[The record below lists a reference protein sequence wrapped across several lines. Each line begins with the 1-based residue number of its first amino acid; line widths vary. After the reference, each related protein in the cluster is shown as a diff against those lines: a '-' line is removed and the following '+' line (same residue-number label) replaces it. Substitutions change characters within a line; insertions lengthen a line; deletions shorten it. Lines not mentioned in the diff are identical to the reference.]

1 MTSTFTAADWRDIRL
16 VAFDVDGTL
25 YRQGPLR
32 LRMGRDM
39 VIHTVAKF
47 DLNAIGV
54 VSAYRRIRERLAA
67 EEVVDFERILIA
79 ETAKA
84 TSMSPE
90 SVHAIVS
97 EWIEARPLRYL
108 RNCLFSGVPQLFAG
122 LRRAGKKIGIFSDY
136 PATEKLVAMGLAAHH
151 VVAASDVGLL
161 KPDARGLQSLMAAA
175 SATASETLFIGDRA
189 DRDGVAGQRAGV
201 RILIKSSKPI
211 ETFQTFK
218 TFHDPLFDPFM
229 LNRL

>member
-1 MTSTFTAADWRDIRL
+1 MMSPFTPADWRDIRL

-25 YRQGPLR
+25 YRQRPLR

-39 VIHTVAKF
+39 VIHAVSKCDRT
-47 DLNAIGV
+47 AISV
-54 VSAYRRIRERLAA
+54 VNAYRRIRERLAA
-67 EEVVDFERILIA
+67 DEVVDFEHVLIA

-97 EWIEARPLRYL
+97 EWIEMRPLRYL
-108 RNCLFSGVPQLFAG
+108 RSCLFSGVPQLFAG
-122 LRRAGKKIGIFSDY
+122 LQRAGKKIGIFSDY

-161 KPDARGLQSLMAAA
+161 KPHERGLQSLMAT
-175 SATASETLFIGDRA
+175 ATVTARETLFIGDRA

-201 RILIKSSKPI
+201 RILIRSSKQI

-229 LNRL
+229 Q

>member
-1 MTSTFTAADWRDIRL
+1 MSTFAPADWRDIRL

-25 YRQGPLR
+25 YSQRPLR
-32 LRMGRDM
+32 LRMGREM
-39 VIHTVAKF
+39 VVHTVAKC
-47 DLNAIGV
+47 DLNAISV

-67 EEVVDFERILIA
+67 EEVVDFDRVLIA

-84 TSMSPE
+84 TSMSSE
-90 SVHAIVS
+90 RVHAIVS
-97 EWIEARPLRYL
+97 EWIETRPLRYL
-108 RNCLFSGVPQLFAG
+108 RSCLFPGVPQLFAG
-122 LRRAGKKIGIFSDY
+122 LQRAGKTIGIFSDY
-136 PATEKLVAMGLAAHH
+136 PATEKLAAMGLAAHH

-161 KPDARGLQSLMAAA
+161 KPHAKGLQSLMAAA
-175 SATASETLFIGDRA
+175 SASPRETLFIGDRA

-201 RILIKSSKPI
+201 RILIRSSKPI

-229 LNRL
+229 Q

>member
-1 MTSTFTAADWRDIRL
+1 MMSTFTPADWRDIRL

-25 YRQGPLR
+25 YSQGPLR

-39 VIHTVAKF
+39 VVHAVAKC
-47 DLNAIGV
+47 DLNPIGV
-54 VSAYRRIRERLAA
+54 VRAYRRIRENLAA
-67 EEVVDFERILIA
+67 EEVVDFDPVLIA

-97 EWIEARPLRYL
+97 EWIERRPLRYL
-108 RNCLFSGVPQLFAG
+108 RSCLFSGVPQLFAG
-122 LRRAGKKIGIFSDY
+122 LQRAGKKIGIFSDY
-136 PATEKLVAMGLAAHH
+136 PATEKLAAMGLAAHH

-161 KPDARGLQSLMAAA
+161 KPHARGLQSLMAAA
-175 SATASETLFIGDRA
+175 SATARDTLFIGDRA

-201 RILIKSSKPI
+201 RIMIKSWKPI
-211 ETFQTFK
+211 EPFQTFK
-218 TFHDPLFDPFM
+218 TFHDPLFDPFVQ
-229 LNRL
+229 

>member
-1 MTSTFTAADWRDIRL
+1 MMSTFTPADWRDIRL

-25 YRQGPLR
+25 YRQRPLR

-39 VIHTVAKF
+39 VIHTVAKC
-47 DLNAIGV
+47 DLNAIRV

-67 EEVVDFERILIA
+67 EEVVDFERVLIA

-90 SVHAIVS
+90 RVHAIVS
-97 EWIEARPLRYL
+97 EWIETRPLRYL
-108 RNCLFSGVPQLFAG
+108 RSCLFSGVPQLFAG
-122 LRRAGKKIGIFSDY
+122 LQRAGKKIGIFSDY
-136 PATEKLVAMGLAAHH
+136 PATEKLAAMGLAANH

-161 KPDARGLQSLMAAA
+161 KPHARGLQSLMAAA
-175 SATASETLFIGDRA
+175 SAAAEETLFIGDRA

-229 LNRL
+229 QKHC